1 MTRRSIIAALT
12 TIAAMLAVAPAALAA
27 DRTYVVVYEQGAS
40 PASARAAVK
49 AAGGKI
55 VRENR
60 AVGVATVR
68 SSSSNFESRATKAKA
83 IKGVAPNRSIGS
95 VPNGQGR
102 KRDPV
107 EDQADIRSGATS
119 RADVPAPP
127 PGGEPLSGGQ
137 WDMAMMDATPTG
149 SYAHQIGSHAVRVGV
164 MDTGI
169 QGNHPDIAPNFN
181 AGLSRNFTT
190 DIPIIDGECAAD
202 YPVDPCTDPDDIAC
216 ADDPDGSCDDPADVD
231 EDGHGTHVAGTIASP
246 LNGVGIGGVAPGVE
260 LVNLRAGQDSGYF
273 FIQPTVDAL
282 TYAGDNGIDV
292 VNMSFYIDPW
302 LYNCTANP
310 ADSPSEQAEQQ
321 TIIVATQRAL
331 DYARARDVTLVSA
344 SGNESTDLGNPLF
357 DDTSPDFP
365 PETAHDRNVDNSCLN
380 LPAEGE
386 GVMAINSVGPTGRK
400 SYFSNYGVE
409 QSTVAAPGGDSR
421 EYFGTPQYRRPEN
434 LIVAPYPSRALG
446 ESHGVIDPATGE
458 PITAPGATAP
468 GLVRVGNDYWQWIQ
482 GTSMAAPHAVGVAAL
497 IVAQF
502 GTTDAAHGG
511 VTLPASQVERILR
524 STAVDKPCPEP
535 RLFHYPFDAAG
546 DFDATCEGDAA
557 FNGFYGDGIINALR
571 ALQLSAPAPPASA
584 PAPVFRTR
592 VIPQRVTANTKATK
606 VRRGLSLRVSG
617 RLTPAAGMRG
627 EACTA
632 GSFTLVVQTSRRRT
646 VASRETRLRRDC
658 TYSVTLRFAS
668 RRWLTR
674 SVRVRVRFD
683 GNDLLLPRRAPL
695 ATTRVP
701 R

>member
-1 MTRRSIIAALT
+1 
-12 TIAAMLAVAPAALAA
+12 MLAVAPAALAA

-40 PASARAAVK
+40 LSSARAAVK

-68 SSSSNFESRATKAKA
+68 SSSSDFESRATKAKT

-119 RADVPAPP
+119 GADVPAPP

-149 SYAHQIGSHAVRVGV
+149 SYAHQIGSRAVRVGV
-164 MDTGI
+164 IDTGV

-190 DIPIIDGECAAD
+190 DIPIIDGECAE
-202 YPVDPCTDPDDIAC
+202 
-216 ADDPDGSCDDPADVD
+216 DPDGSCSDPADVD
-231 EDGHGTHVAGTIASP
+231 EDGHGTHVSGTIASP

-310 ADSPSEQAEQQ
+310 ADSLAEQAEQQ

-344 SGNESTDLGNPLF
+344 SGNESTDLGHPAF

-365 PETAHDRNVDNSCLN
+365 PGTAHDRNVDNTCLN

-386 GVMAINSVGPTGRK
+386 GVMVINSVGPTGRK

-421 EYFGTPQYRRPEN
+421 EYFGSPQYRRPEN
-434 LIVAPYPSRALG
+434 LILAPYPSRALG
-446 ESHGVIDPATGE
+446 ESKGVIDPDTGE
-458 PITAPGATAP
+458 PIAAPGATAP

-502 GTTDAAHGG
+502 GTADAAHGG

-535 RLFHYPFDAAG
+535 RLFHYPFDTAG

-557 FNGFYGDGIINALR
+557 FNGFFGDGIVNALR
-571 ALQLSAPAPPASA
+571 ALQLSAPSA
-584 PAPVFRTR
+584 PSAPAAAPVFRPR
-592 VIPQRVTANTKATK
+592 VMPQRVTANTRASK

-632 GSFTLVVQTSRRRT
+632 GAFTVLVQTSRRRT
-646 VASRETRLRRDC
+646 LASRQTRLRRDC
-658 TYSVTLRFAS
+658 TYAVTLRFAS
-668 RRWLTR
+668 RRSLSR
-674 SVRVRVRFD
+674 SLRVRVRFD
-683 GNDLLLPRRAPL
+683 GNDLLLPRRASL
-695 ATTRVP
+695 ATRSVP